1 MRVLNGTSYWQK
13 VFTDLG
19 WKPNTVCKGV
29 WVYIKNSQTSYLI
42 FATDNILYMSKNEEP
57 LQELLE
63 KFGDFFSYKIKRGI
77 ELQFLNFRTIQSEY
91 RISIDQTNYILQSIL
106 NDYFDKN
113 EKVKYESS
121 PFPLDDVGR
130 RIKKSR
136 KEIQRK
142 L

>member
-1 MRVLNGTSYWQK
+1 M
-13 VFTDLG
+13 
-19 WKPNTVCKGV
+19 
-29 WVYIKNSQTSYLI
+29 KNSQTSYLI

-77 ELQFLNFRTIQSEY
+77 TLQFPNFRTIQSEY

-113 EKVKYESS
+113 EKVNYESS
-121 PFPLDDVGR
+121 PFSLDSKFENELYAALPMSEDELE
-130 RIKKSR
+130 KKR
-136 KEIQRK
+136 K
-142 L
+142 